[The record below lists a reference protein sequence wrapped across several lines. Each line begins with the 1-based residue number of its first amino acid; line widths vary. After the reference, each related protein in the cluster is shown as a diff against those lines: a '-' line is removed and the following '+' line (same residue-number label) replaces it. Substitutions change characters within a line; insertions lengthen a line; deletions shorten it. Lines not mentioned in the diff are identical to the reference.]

1 MLYWLT
7 FRQVPLL
14 SSFSWRGNWGTERMR
29 VLLKVTQ
36 LGMGRAEIKPRQV
49 VPESLLLTIILYS
62 RNLPI
67 VCPSDT
73 WKMLGWR

>member
-1 MLYWLT
+1 M
-7 FRQVPLL
+7 
-14 SSFSWRGNWGTERMR
+14 
-29 VLLKVTQ
+29 LKVTQ
-36 LGMGRAEIKPRQV
+36 LGMGRAEIKPGQV
-49 VPESLLLTIILYS
+49 VPESLLLTIILYT